1 MNAKMT
7 ITLPV
12 DDIPQEVS
20 RILENITEK
29 LKKITEQT
37 SNISYS
43 QDHNLVISEID
54 DIRKQLTLLDLN
66 YDDCYSVLLGYVKY
80 QTDNRI
86 KKIEESKQ
94 ESTDGSDIK

>member
-7 ITLPV
+7 ITIPIE
-12 DDIPQEVS
+12 DIPQEVS

-37 SNISYS
+37 SNLIYS
-43 QDHNLVISEID
+43 QDHILVISEID

-66 YDDCYSVLLGYVKY
+66 YEDCYSVLLGYVKY
-80 QTDNRI
+80 ETDMRI
-86 KKIEESKQ
+86 KKVEENKQ
-94 ESTDGSDIK
+94 ESTDASINK